1 MFGECHAHIIMDG
14 VNYRHAVDM
23 HKNGPD
29 DKIIREHLKAYQE
42 RGIVFVRDGGD
53 ALGVS
58 ACLLYTSPSPRD

>member
-14 VNYRHAVDM
+14 VNYRHAVEV

-42 RGIVFVRDGGD
+42 RGIV
-53 ALGVS
+53 
-58 ACLLYTSPSPRD
+58 LYVMAVMRWVFLRERKSLHQSME

>member
-42 RGIVFVRDGGD
+42 RGIV
-53 ALGVS
+53 
-58 ACLLYTSPSPRD
+58 LYVMAVMRWVFLRERKSLHQSME